1 MSITVLHSHEET
13 DVDMDSH
20 MDSEAVEAV
29 GGGGSSVAVQA
40 IVIATDASS
49 GAAGGAGGV
58 RRRCGG
64 GAVDDVGP
72 CAAVKSER
80 QEGGKGCIPLL
91 TL

>member
-13 DVDMDSH
+13 DLDVDSH

-58 RRRCGG
+58 GG
-64 GAVDDVGP
+64 GAAVGQSMMLAHALP
-72 CAAVKSER
+72 
-80 QEGGKGCIPLL
+80 
-91 TL
+91 